1 MIYIKSGITD
11 SVMLFAGNACYSLA
25 LKIQPLPSFLNFGH
39 FVTSNRKLAS
49 LPFIWSRSGRSL
61 AQGNK
66 PGGKKGRKERKY
78 IFTKVCTH
86 TYGHVQQQQ
95 NQQNVSRH
103 PRAGFV
109 SRRTTELTPA
119 GLAASISRDH

>member
-1 MIYIKSGITD
+1 MIYTKSGISD
-11 SVMLFAGNACYSLA
+11 SLVLFAENASYSLA
-25 LKIQPLPSFLNFGH
+25 LEIQPLSSFLNFGH
-39 FVTSNRKLAS
+39 FVTSKRKLAS

-66 PGGKKGRKERKY
+66 PGEKKRKERKD
-78 IFTKVCTH
+78 ISTKVCTH

-119 GLAASISRDH
+119 ELVSSISRDH